1 MVYRDFQ
8 GFTWFS
14 TSYPIAPYPFL
25 LCVEILAISIRRSD
39 EIKGF
44 KFKTK
49 ELKLCQYA
57 DDTQI
62 LLDGSEKSVRNTV
75 KLLDNFSQISGLNQV
90 NYNKS
95 ELAPLRRS
103 RMEIYTNN
111 VSPGMKRTLDQIKVL
126 GVTLP
131 TNGKIED
138 LIKLN
143 LKKRNKKLKILYTLG
158 IKEV

>member
-1 MVYRDFQ
+1 LHLSF
-8 GFTWFS
+8 
-14 TSYPIAPYPFL
+14 FL
-25 LCVEILAISIRRSD
+25 LCAEILAISIRRSD

-57 DDTQI
+57 DDTHI
-62 LLDGSEKSVRNTV
+62 LLDGSGKSVRNTI
-75 KLLDNFSQISGLNQV
+75 KLLDNFSQISGLKV
-90 NYNKS
+90 NYSKS
-95 ELAPLRRS
+95 ELALLGRS
-103 RMEIYTNN
+103 RMEIYTHNF
-111 VSPGMKRTLDQIKVL
+111 SPGMEMTLDKIKAL

-143 LKKRNKKLKILYTLG
+143 FEEKKQKI
-158 IKEV
+158 KR